1 MKKIFL
7 MLSLLL
13 IINQANL
20 SQPKS
25 NIDSTVFQGTLNNCI
40 KYAIQHQPI
49 LRQSLLDESI
59 ANQTIKSKLADW
71 FPQLNFNFNIQHNY
85 LLSTSISQGN
95 PIKIG
100 LYNNSS
106 GMFSLT
112 QTIFNRDVLL
122 AASTAGLVRN
132 QVNQITASK
141 KIDIVVNVSKAFY
154 SVLSIQEQNKLIDED
169 ILRLTQSM
177 QDAFNQYKSGVVDK
191 TDYEKA
197 TIALNNAQAEQK
209 QNLELLKSGYS
220 ALKFEMGYPSKSN
233 LKIES
238 DSLRMVQNIYM
249 DTTQSLNYENRIEY
263 KLIQTQ
269 HDLQKANLRYYIWSF
284 LPSVTAY
291 GEYNFNYQNNS
302 LPNLYNKNYP
312 NSYIGLEL
320 SLPIFQGGKRLQ
332 DIDQAEL
339 ELERSNYDIINL
351 KNSINNEY
359 ELALDAYKSNWY
371 NYVSLKD
378 NLKLANDVYNT
389 VELQYKSG
397 IKTYL
402 DVISAETDLRTTE
415 VNLINA
421 VYQLLSSKLDLQKAL
436 GTIQF

>member
-7 MLSLLL
+7 MLSLLA

-20 SQPKS
+20 PQPKS

-40 KYAIQHQPI
+40 KYAIQHQPT

-59 ANQTIKSKLADW
+59 ANQTIKSKLAEW

-122 AASTAGLVRN
+122 AASTAGLVRD
-132 QVNQITASK
+132 QANQITASK

-154 SVLSIQEQNKLIDED
+154 SVLSIQEQNKLLDED

-197 TIALNNAQAEQK
+197 TIALNNAQAEKK
-209 QNLELLKSGYS
+209 QNMELLKSGYS
-220 ALKFEMGYPSKSN
+220 ALKFVMGYPSKSN

-269 HDLQKANLRYYIWSF
+269 HDLQKANLRYYMWSF

-378 NLKLANDVYNT
+378 NLKLASDVYNT

>member
-7 MLSLLL
+7 LISLLL
-13 IINQANL
+13 IMNQSNL
-20 SQPKS
+20 PQPKTDS
-25 NIDSTVFQGTLNNCI
+25 DSTLVQGTLKNCI
-40 KYAIQHQPI
+40 QYALEHQPI
-49 LRQSLLDESI
+49 LKQSLLDESI

-100 LYNNSS
+100 LYNNSI

-122 AASTAGLVRN
+122 AASTASLVRE
-132 QVNQITASK
+132 QTNQITASK
-141 KIDIVVNVSKAFY
+141 KIDVVVNVSKAFY
-154 SVLSIQEQNKLIDED
+154 SVLSIQEQNKLLDED
-169 ILRLTQSM
+169 ILRLSQSL
-177 QDAFNQYKSGVVDK
+177 QDAVNQYKSGIVDK

-197 TIALNNAQAEQK
+197 TIALNIAKTEKK
-209 QNLELLKSGYS
+209 QNLELLKAKYS
-220 ALKFEMGYPSKSN
+220 LLKFEMGYPAKSN
-233 LKIES
+233 LEIKS
-238 DSLRMVQNIYM
+238 DSLRMVQNIYI

-263 KLIQTQ
+263 KLVQTQ
-269 HDLQKANLRYYIWSF
+269 HNLQKANLRYYIWSF
-284 LPSVTAY
+284 LPTVTAY

-302 LPNLYNKNYP
+302 IPNLYNKNYP

-320 SLPIFQGGKRLQ
+320 SLPIFQGGKRIQ

-339 ELERSNYDIINL
+339 ELKRSNYDIINL
-351 KNSINNEY
+351 KNSINSDY
-359 ELALDAYKSNWY
+359 VQALAEYKSNWY

-378 NLKLANDVYNT
+378 NLKLARDVYNT
-389 VELQYKSG
+389 VELQYNSG

-421 VYQLLSSKLDLQKAL
+421 IYQLLSSKLDLQKAL

>member
-1 MKKIFL
+1 